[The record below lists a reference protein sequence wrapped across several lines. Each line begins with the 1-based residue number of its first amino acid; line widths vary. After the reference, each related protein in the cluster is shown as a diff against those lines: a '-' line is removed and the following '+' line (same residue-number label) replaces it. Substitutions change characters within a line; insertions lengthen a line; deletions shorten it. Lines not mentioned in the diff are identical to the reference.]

1 MPDRP
6 AKVLFLCVHNSGRS
20 QMAAA
25 FARHHGG
32 ESVVVVSAGTMPAER
47 VNPVVVE
54 AMLERGIDLSRATPR
69 LLTAEMASQA
79 DRAITMGC
87 AIEEVCPAGLVD
99 TEDWALED
107 PSGKPIKRVREIRD
121 EIERR
126 VKALLLEIGA

>member
-32 ESVVVVSAGTMPAER
+32 ESVVVESAGTMPAER

-54 AMLERGIDLSRATPR
+54 AMLERGIDLSGASPQV
-69 LLTAEMASQA
+69 LTGEMANEA

-87 AIEEVCPAGLVD
+87 AVEDVCPAGLVETD
-99 TEDWALED
+99 DWGLED
-107 PSGKPIKRVREIRD
+107 PTDKPIERVREIRD